1 MKHGLWNI
9 NVSDGWGH
17 MKHTIPIKSFYSLY
31 AGLDNYLYQF
41 KSYKALIL
49 LFCIWFTFSAF
60 SAFSVATAVKAIVY
74 NYVKEKNND

>member
-1 MKHGLWNI
+1 MI
-9 NVSDGWGH
+9 
-17 MKHTIPIKSFYSLY
+17 HTIPIKSFYSLY

-60 SAFSVATAVKAIVY
+60 STLSVATAVKTIVY
-74 NYVKEKNND
+74 NNVKGENNNDLQERIERRRIGKG